1 MPGANPTDLA
11 TATLPPKARSAH
23 LLWWVNLAL
32 LPGIAVMVFTL
43 GTAYLWQLAI
53 AGALAVSIESACL
66 LARGQSVRLA
76 LDGSAVVTAL
86 LIGIS
91 LPPGV
96 SLWVLSLAVL
106 GGVGLAKQLF
116 GGLGHNLFNPAMVGY
131 ALVLVSFPA
140 ELAVWPADAIT
151 GATPLDIISHRQ
163 SQTFT
168 EAVSSE
174 QFGNWGGLPWQ
185 WINLAFLAGGCVLL
199 VLRLARWRVVAG
211 VLLALGAAAALTY
224 DAGSSL
230 SNGSP
235 LYHWFT
241 GATMLTAFFVATD
254 PVTHPQSTRGQ
265 WLFGALVGLLIF
277 VIRAYGSYPDGAAFA
292 VLLANAAAPSLDH
305 WTLTKTKDEPEA
317 EDKHEDVA

>member
-1 MPGANPTDLA
+1 MPGASLNTPALSG
-11 TATLPPKARSAH
+11 KRQSSH

-32 LPGIAVMVFTL
+32 LPGIAVMVLTL

-53 AGALAVSIESACL
+53 AAALAVAVESVCL
-66 LARGQSVRLA
+66 IARGQPSKLA
-76 LDGSAVVTAL
+76 LDGSAVLTAL
-86 LIGIS
+86 LIAIS

-96 SLWVLSLAVL
+96 SLWVLSLAIVS
-106 GGVGLAKQLF
+106 GVGLAKQLF

-140 ELAVWPADAIT
+140 ELAVWPADAIS

-163 SQTFT
+163 GQTFA
-168 EAVSSE
+168 EAVSGD
-174 QFGNWGGLPWQ
+174 QFGRWGGLPWQ
-185 WINLAFLAGGCVLL
+185 WINLAFLGGGCVLIA
-199 VLRLARWRVVAG
+199 LRLARWRVVAG
-211 VLLALGAAAALTY
+211 VLLALGGAAALTY

-230 SNGSP
+230 SSGSP

-265 WLFGALVGLLIF
+265 WLFGAMVGLLIF

-305 WTLTKTKDEPEA
+305 LTRRKGG
-317 EDKHEDVA
+317 HEDLA

>member
-1 MPGANPTDLA
+1 MPGANPAGPT
-11 TATLPPKARSAH
+11 TSSMLPKRQSAH

-53 AGALAVSIESACL
+53 AAALAVLIESACL
-66 LARGQSVRLA
+66 LARGKSSRLA
-76 LDGSAVVTAL
+76 LDGSAVLTAL
-86 LIGIS
+86 LIGLS

-106 GGVGLAKQLF
+106 GGVGLAKHLF

-151 GATPLDIISHRQ
+151 GATPLDIVSHRQ

-168 EAVSSE
+168 EAVSGD
-174 QFGNWGGLPWQ
+174 QFGRWGGLPWQ
-185 WINLAFLAGGCVLL
+185 WINLAFFAGGCVLL

-211 VLLALGAAAALTY
+211 VLLALGAAAAITY
-224 DAGSSL
+224 DSGSSL

-241 GATMLTAFFVATD
+241 GATMLTAFFVVTD

-265 WLFGALVGLLIF
+265 WLFGAIVGLLIF

-305 WTLTKTKDEPEA
+305 LTQLK
-317 EDKHEDVA
+317 DKHEDVA